1 MDKYAQARSNMVD
14 CQIHPNGVI
23 DPRILTAFETL
34 PREQFVPPHLQGIAY
49 NDEDFELP
57 GGRLLL
63 EPQTHARMLQVA
75 APKEDDVCL
84 VIGDGCGYASAIL
97 GMLAMTV
104 ITLTNCEEEHK
115 HISEVCA
122 KLGICNVAAVH
133 GKIREGN
140 TKNAPYS
147 LIFING
153 AVSEVPEAF
162 KEQLAEGG
170 RLVSVVKPAGR
181 TMGDIVLTEFLGGGR
196 FSSYNHYGAGTPY
209 IPEFVP
215 KRVFAL

>member
-1 MDKYAQARSNMVD
+1 MSDYAKARSTMVD

-23 DPRILTAFETL
+23 DPRLLTAFETL
-34 PREQFVPPHLQGIAY
+34 PREEFVPPHLKGIAY
-49 NDEDFELP
+49 NDEDIVLP

-63 EPQTHARMLQVA
+63 EPQTHARMLQIA

-97 GMLAMTV
+97 GALTMTV
-104 ITLTNCEEEHK
+104 ITVTTSKAEQEQIGKVCETLTE
-115 HISEVCA
+115 
-122 KLGICNVAAVH
+122 CNIATVE
-133 GKIREGN
+133 GNIREGN
-140 TKNAPYS
+140 PDNAPYS

-153 AVSEVPEAF
+153 AVSEVPESL
-162 KEQLAEGG
+162 KSQLAEGG

-181 TMGDIVLTEFLGGGR
+181 TMGDIVLTESLGEGQ
-196 FSSYNHYGAGTPY
+196 FSSYNHYSAGTPY

-215 KRVFAL
+215 QRVFAF